1 MPSQLE
7 LSLPPISTHRFL
19 SDDFIKKELL
29 TDDARFIEPSRVS
42 EMDEYLR
49 GLWRDTE
56 GVRLG
61 GIEENIRNGLL
72 DPIFENALDY
82 TIQREAR
89 IGGGR
94 VDYALHPGNH
104 LDSSTI
110 ESPWDHAVSL
120 CEAKRWRRV
129 LDRRRPDIPDDPY
142 NPVTQVADYGRRAEQ
157 PYVMLSNGAEWRL
170 LWEGDRHTYEPH
182 ISFDLDKIIQLED
195 PDQRREYIAYF
206 LALFGRDT
214 LAPEADDLRPL
225 DRWRLKIERRGVAI
239 AEELDHQVYRAVDHL
254 MQALQRQ
261 VTDGDYALKD
271 AFNDALVLVYRILFI
286 LHAEARG
293 LLPMEMRDSYRSEFS
308 LSQFI
313 VDDILKQSVE
323 HSPRRHLIWARLRDI
338 FKIVDKGA
346 PELGVF
352 RYNGGLLSAEKHP
365 RLARFELDDA
375 VMANVLKLIGTAKND
390 DGEWA
395 PVDYRLIEVRQLGRI
410 YEGLLERGPTERPH
424 ATEEGKTVWACGQD
438 HLKRKK
444 TGSYYTPDE
453 LVSLIV
459 ERTLKPLVEEREA
472 EADDDETA
480 ARSLLNLTVLDP
492 ACGSGHFLIGA
503 VDYLAERLMTLEAS
517 PFSFTETED
526 DATDEDD
533 LTAWRRLVTES
544 CIYGVDLNP
553 LAVELA
559 KLSLW
564 LHTLA
569 RRRALTYLD
578 NHLRVGNSLVGSQTA
593 DLLALPTW
601 TPKGNRRK
609 PSQWTEE
616 SGIFVDEKLLTDVA
630 AEFNRIKHQP
640 TIDAEDV
647 KQKEAAYA
655 AASHRLDRLRT
666 ALDLRLGAWFAPVD
680 PGAYLQVLLALREDR
695 DLELTDDARAAVDK
709 ARFLEA
715 FHWEVEFP
723 EIFDPNLAEEYRGF
737 DAVIANPPWE
747 HVELKEIEFF
757 STKDEAIAT
766 APTGA
771 KRKKLI
777 AQLEEERQELWKRYN
792 DALDYINELRH
803 YLSDSSHYP
812 LMGRGRINYY
822 AVFAERFVQLI
833 KPAGGR
839 TGYLCPSGIA
849 TDYGTRFYFQE
860 LVKHDRLRA
869 LYDFENRWNRNVN
882 LDQGERNGESFFP
895 DVDSRFKFS
904 IVIVGDRGAEEPMG
918 IDYSVFLHRLDELA
932 DDQRRFRIHPEDFKR
947 FNPNTLTA
955 PILRR
960 RRDLELLRR
969 IYDAA
974 PVLIERD
981 ENGDEVANP
990 WGVSFKQGLFNMTS
1004 DSHLFKTAKELE
1016 EAGCYRD
1023 ANRFGYYKKGEEYW
1037 LPLYEGKMVQA
1048 YDHRAASI
1056 IEKRTNLFRPGQPM
1070 PLTNEDKANRKQ
1082 YPSCRHW
1089 VKEKDTISACSI
1101 KYSYLIGFK
1110 DITSSTNMR
1119 TLIGTAIPFV
1129 ATGHTYPLVII
1140 EQAPLFLSYFNSYL
1154 ADYNARKK
1162 VAGNHLTYFYLEQLA
1177 VVPPERYDQPLN
1189 AADATPLAERLK
1201 PLVLELVYTAWDM
1214 RPFARELGYDGEPF
1228 VWNEERRAHLK
1239 ARIDA
1244 AYMIMYG
1251 MSIEDADY
1259 ILETFPIV
1267 KRQDEKAYGF
1277 YRTKELIKG
1286 YMRALTAG
1294 DWETVV
1300 SI

>member
-7 LSLPPISTHRFL
+7 LSFLPISTHRFL

-56 GVRLG
+56 GVQLG
-61 GIEENIRNGLL
+61 GIEENTRNGLL

-142 NPVTQVADYGRRAEQ
+142 NPVTQVADYGRRAKQ

-182 ISFDLDKIIQLED
+182 ISFDLDVIIQIED
-195 PDQRREYIAYF
+195 PAARRRYIAYF

-214 LAPEADDLRPL
+214 LAPEADGLRPL

-254 MQALQRQ
+254 LQALQRQ
-261 VTDGDYALKD
+261 VAVEGYTLKD

-293 LLPMEMRDSYRSEFS
+293 LLPMEMRDSYRGEFS

-313 VDDILKQSVE
+313 VDDILKQSVQ

-346 PELGVF
+346 PELSVF

-390 DGEWA
+390 EGEWA

-424 ATEEGKTVWACGQD
+424 ATEKGRSVWACGCD

-459 ERTLKPLVEEREA
+459 ERTLTPLVEEREA
-472 EADDDETA
+472 EADDDESA

-503 VDYLAERLMTLEAS
+503 VDYLAERLMQLEAS

-616 SGIFVDEKLLTDVA
+616 SGIFVDERLLTDVA

-655 AASHRLDRLRT
+655 AASQRLDRLRT

-680 PGAYLQVLLALREDR
+680 PGTYLQVLLALREDR

-723 EIFDPNLAEEYRGF
+723 EIFDPNLPAELSGF

-747 HVELKEIEFF
+747 RVKLQEIEFF
-757 STKDEAIAT
+757 STKDEDIAK
-766 APTGA
+766 APTKA
-771 KRKKLI
+771 KRSKLI
-777 AQLEEERQELWKRYN
+777 EALEDTRPNLYQRYL
-792 DALDYINELRH
+792 DAYEAAVEQSDYFHN
-803 YLSDSSHYP
+803 SGQYP
-812 LMGRGRINYY
+812 LGGVGDVNYY
-822 AVFAERFVQLI
+822 TVFAERFVQLI
-833 KPAGGR
+833 KPEGGR

-849 TDYGTRFYFQE
+849 TDYSTRFYFQE

-904 IVIVGDRGAEEPMG
+904 IVIVGDRGAEEPAG
-918 IDYSVFLHRLDELA
+918 IDYSVFVHRLDELA

-981 ENGDEVANP
+981 ENGNEVSNP
-990 WGVSFKQGLFNMTS
+990 WGVSFLRMFDMANDS
-1004 DSHLFKTAKELE
+1004 DKFRTAKELE
-1016 EAGCYRD
+1016 DAGCYRD

-1037 LPLYEGKMVQA
+1037 LPLYEGKMVQH
-1048 YDHRAASI
+1048 YDHKSSKIVINPSNPHRPAQQVKVSIEEKTSNLITNNYWVNEKDVSQYILNSTWLIGVKNTGSITNIRSIIPSHLPSVAVGNSIQLLLVNKTHHTYNYVLYTNYASI
-1056 IEKRTNLFRPGQPM
+1056 CLDYAFRGTMGGNNLNF
-1070 PLTNEDKANRKQ
+1070 
-1082 YPSCRHW
+1082 
-1089 VKEKDTISACSI
+1089 
-1101 KYSYLIGFK
+1101 
-1110 DITSSTNMR
+1110 
-1119 TLIGTAIPFV
+1119 
-1129 ATGHTYPLVII
+1129 
-1140 EQAPLFLSYFNSYL
+1140 FL
-1154 ADYNARKK
+1154 
-1162 VAGNHLTYFYLEQLA
+1162 LEQ
-1177 VVPPERYDQPLN
+1177 VPIFPPERYDQPLN

-1214 RPFARELGYDGEPF
+1214 RPFAQELGYHGEPF

-1277 YRTKELIKG
+1277 FRTKELIKG

-1300 SI
+1300 G

>member
-7 LSLPPISTHRFL
+7 LSFLPISTHRLL
-19 SDDFIKKELL
+19 SDDFIKQELL
-29 TDDARFIEPSRVS
+29 SSDARFIEPSRVS

-56 GVRLG
+56 GVQLG

-142 NPVTQVADYGRRAEQ
+142 NPVTQVADYGRRAKQ

-182 ISFDLDKIIQLED
+182 ISFDLDVIIQIED
-195 PDQRREYIAYF
+195 PATRRRYIAYF

-214 LAPEADDLRPL
+214 LAPEADGLRPL

-254 MQALQRQ
+254 LQALQRQ
-261 VTDGDYALKD
+261 VTVEGYTLKD

-293 LLPMEMRDSYRSEFS
+293 LLPMEMRDSYRGEFS

-313 VDDILKQSVE
+313 VDDILEQSVQ

-346 PELGVF
+346 PELSVF

-390 DGEWA
+390 EGEWA

-424 ATEEGKTVWACGQD
+424 ATEKGRSVWACGSD

-459 ERTLKPLVEEREA
+459 ERTLTPLVEEREA

-503 VDYLAERLMTLEAS
+503 VDYLAERLMQLEAS

-616 SGIFVDEKLLTDVA
+616 SGIFVDERLLTDVA

-655 AASHRLDRLRT
+655 AASQRLDRLRT

-680 PGAYLQVLLALREDR
+680 PGAYLQFLLALREDR

-723 EIFDPNLAEEYRGF
+723 EIFDPNLAEELRGF

-747 HVELKEIEFF
+747 RVKLQEIEFF
-757 STKDEAIAT
+757 STKDEDIAK
-766 APTGA
+766 APTKA
-771 KRKKLI
+771 KRRKLI
-777 AQLEEERQELWKRYN
+777 EALEDTRPNLYQRYL
-792 DALDYINELRH
+792 DAYEAAVEQSDYFHN
-803 YLSDSSHYP
+803 SGQYP
-812 LMGRGRINYY
+812 LGGVGDVNYY
-822 AVFAERFVQLI
+822 TVFAERFVQLI
-833 KPAGGR
+833 KPEGGR

-849 TDYGTRFYFQE
+849 TDYSTRFYFQE

-869 LYDFENRWNRNVN
+869 LYDFENRHI
-882 LDQGERNGESFFP
+882 FFP
-895 DVDSRFKFS
+895 DVHYQFKFA
-904 IVIVGDRGAEEPMG
+904 VMIVGDRSMG
-918 IDYSVFLHRLDELA
+918 EKTGVDYCTFIHDVDELA

-981 ENGDEVANP
+981 ENGDEVSNP
-990 WGVSFKQGLFNMTS
+990 WGVSFLRMFDMANDS
-1004 DSHLFKTAKELE
+1004 DKFRTAKELE

-1037 LPLYEGKMVQA
+1037 LPLYEGRSIDIF
-1048 YDHRAASI
+1048 DHRFADIQYRA
-1056 IEKRTNLFRPGQPM
+1056 ETGFRQGPPDYLADKDKRNTSRFV
-1070 PLTNEDKANRKQ
+1070 D
-1082 YPSCRHW
+1082 CRYW
-1089 VKEKDTISACSI
+1089 VHIDAVGHSSKENFKW
-1101 KYSYLIGFK
+1101 LIGFR
-1110 DITSSTNMR
+1110 DVTSPTNMR
-1119 TLIGTAIPFV
+1119 TFISSAIPYVAVGHKLPLILSDNKHKFYLLTNINTFV
-1129 ATGHTYPLVII
+1129 LDSTARSKGQILSLVYFII
-1140 EQAPLFLSYFNSYL
+1140 EQLPIF
-1154 ADYNARKK
+1154 
-1162 VAGNHLTYFYLEQLA
+1162 
-1177 VVPPERYDQPLN
+1177 PPERYDQPIN
-1189 AADATPLAERLK
+1189 AADTIPLAERLK

-1214 RPFARELGYDGEPF
+1214 QPFARELGYDGEPF

-1277 YRTKELIKG
+1277 FRTKELIKG
-1286 YMRALTAG
+1286 YMRALAAG